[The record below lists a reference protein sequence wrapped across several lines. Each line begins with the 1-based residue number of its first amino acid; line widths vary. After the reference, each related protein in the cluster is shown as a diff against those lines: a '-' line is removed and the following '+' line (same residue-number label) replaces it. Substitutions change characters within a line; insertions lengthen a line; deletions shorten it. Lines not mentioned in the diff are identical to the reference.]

1 VNLPNQLHFDS
12 PCCPKCNV
20 PMELVR
26 VMPTALPKGAG
37 AKTQIYD
44 CSRCGA
50 TTTRT
55 VRLH

>member
-1 VNLPNQLHFDS
+1 MISPNELHFDA
-12 PCCPKCNV
+12 PFCPNCEV
-20 PMELVR
+20 PMASAR
-26 VMPTALPKGAG
+26 TMPTALPKEAG
-37 AKTQIYD
+37 AQTQVYE